1 MQQDTEQ
8 ERRAVVSAGEGLIPT
23 HLVDALAEGRAHDP
37 FSLLGPHMAG
47 RRVQIRTWQ
56 PGRTVPTVPNR
67 IAAGQLQLTTG
78 AVSVRP

>member
-37 FSLLGPHMAG
+37 FSHHGPHTPARCRRESGKSHCFG
-47 RRVQIRTWQ
+47 RDIFTNYEF
-56 PGRTVPTVPNR
+56 PASCG
-67 IAAGQLQLTTG
+67 
-78 AVSVRP
+78 